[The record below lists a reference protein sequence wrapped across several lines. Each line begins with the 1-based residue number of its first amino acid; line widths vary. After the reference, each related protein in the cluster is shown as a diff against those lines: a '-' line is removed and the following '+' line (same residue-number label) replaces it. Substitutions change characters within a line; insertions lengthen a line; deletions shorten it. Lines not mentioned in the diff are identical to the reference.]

1 MGAPMMRLSVG
12 FACLI
17 LAALL
22 AAVAW
27 VLARPK
33 WRWEEPGE
41 RLGVW
46 LADVERR
53 TAERRHVSDYPTW
66 STGSPPSVT
75 SRVWNGTSW
84 RDSDKPEFV

>member
-1 MGAPMMRLSVG
+1 MIRLSV
-12 FACLI
+12 ALAALI

-27 VLARPK
+27 VLARPRWK
-33 WRWEEPGE
+33 WEPEPGE

-53 TAERRHVSDYPTW
+53 TAERRNISDYPTW
-66 STGSPPSVT
+66 STGSPWSVT
-75 SRVWNGTSW
+75 SRAWNGTSW
-84 RDSDKPEFV
+84 RDSEKPEFV